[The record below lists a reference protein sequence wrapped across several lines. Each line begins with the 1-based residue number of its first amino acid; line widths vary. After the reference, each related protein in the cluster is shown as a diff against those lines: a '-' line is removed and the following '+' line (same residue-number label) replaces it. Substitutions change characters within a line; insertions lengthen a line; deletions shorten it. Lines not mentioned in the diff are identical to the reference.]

1 MDINNDV
8 SIITKTINLYK
19 QFYGFLS
26 SFPKRDKYVL
36 GTRIENYLIEML
48 EDLIHATKLPKQNK
62 LPKLLQAN
70 QKLEMLKIFI
80 RLAMEVKIIDDKKY
94 LPLQERLSEIGR
106 MLGGWMK
113 TLQ

>member
-1 MDINNDV
+1 MDTNNDV
-8 SIITKTINLYK
+8 SIITKTIALYK

-48 EDLIHATKLPKQNK
+48 EDLIHATKLPKQSK